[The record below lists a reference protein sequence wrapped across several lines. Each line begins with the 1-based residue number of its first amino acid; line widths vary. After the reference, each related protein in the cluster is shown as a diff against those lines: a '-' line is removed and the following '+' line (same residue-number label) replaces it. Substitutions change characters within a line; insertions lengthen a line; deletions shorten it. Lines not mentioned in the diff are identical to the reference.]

1 MPPVLRVLHAIHDY
15 LPRHQAGSEIYVAQL
30 CAAQSRAGLQPTV
43 LAAEFDPA
51 RRHGQLTWRSHDGI
65 PVAELVNTWQ
75 FAHFDGSYRDPAL
88 AATLGHLLDIV
99 QPHVLH
105 VHNLLNLSFE
115 LPALARA
122 RGIAVAATLHDYTL
136 VCPSGGQRIHR
147 DESHVCH
154 VIDPAR
160 CARCFPA
167 SPFHAQLRFGQF
179 ARRAPTTPLVRL
191 ASAMRRLAPRATGAA
206 GAALGRTTG
215 DALDAGTIEQRLA
228 AARIA
233 FATFDVAVAP
243 SASLAREYE
252 ALGFPTE
259 HVVVSDYGFVPL
271 ARQRR
276 VADPGRRL
284 RIGFVGTLVWHK
296 GADLVVDAVKRLPA
310 HRVELRIFGDPDVFP
325 QYSAALQQRAQ
336 GMPVRFMG
344 RFDHCRAE
352 AIFAQMDV
360 LVVASRWLENSPLVI
375 HEAFMT
381 GVPVVGAAI
390 GGIVDLLDHGRHG
403 ILFPPDDPEALAS
416 ALQAL
421 IDAPSRLDEL
431 ARSAPRVKTID
442 EDAREWTQR
451 YATLVQ
457 PADPAAVTVS

>member
-1 MPPVLRVLHAIHDY
+1 MPPALRVLHAIHDY

-30 CAAQSRAGLQPTV
+30 CAAQRRAGLQPTV

-51 RRHGQLTWRSHDGI
+51 RLHGQLAWRSHDGI

-75 FAHFDGSYRDPAL
+75 FARFDGSYCDPAL
-88 AATLGHLLDIV
+88 AAALGHVLDVV

-122 RGIAVAATLHDYTL
+122 RGIVVAATLHDYTL

-154 VIDPAR
+154 AIDPTR

-167 SPFHAQLRFGQF
+167 SPFHAQLRYGQL
-179 ARRAPTTPLVRL
+179 ARRVPAPPLGRL
-191 ASAMRRLAPRATGAA
+191 ATAMRRMAPRATDAA
-206 GAALGRTTG
+206 GAAFGRSTG
-215 DALDAGTIEQRLA
+215 AALDAATIEQRLA

-233 FATFDVAVAP
+233 FTNFDVAVAP
-243 SASLAREYE
+243 SASLAREY
-252 ALGFPTE
+252 ASLGFPTE
-259 HVVVSDYGFVPL
+259 HVIVSDYGFVPL
-271 ARQRR
+271 ARQPR
-276 VADPGRRL
+276 VADPGGRM

-296 GADLVVDAVKRLPA
+296 GADLVVDAMRRLPPD
-310 HRVELRIFGDPDVFP
+310 RVDLRIFGDPDVFP
-325 QYSAALQQRAQ
+325 QYSAALRQRAH
-336 GMPVRFMG
+336 GLPVRFMG
-344 RFDHCRAE
+344 RFDHGRAE

-390 GGIVDLLDHGRHG
+390 GGIVDLLDHGGHG
-403 ILFPPDDPEALAS
+403 ILFPPDDPEALAG
-416 ALQAL
+416 ALLAL

-431 ARSAPRVKTID
+431 ARAAPRVKTI
-442 EDAREWTQR
+442 EQDAREWAER
-451 YATLVQ
+451 YARLVQ
-457 PADPAAVTVS
+457 PADAAAVIVS